1 MEHTESETATVS
13 GEGHESLRDSP
24 PPPDYYEATERNPQR
39 YLPPQDFPDTQTPN
53 SPQTALFPL
62 HHQHHPSQPQYQPPQ
77 EASTSSETGANRSS
91 PPQPDRLQ
99 QSIENEAKLYRW
111 TLILAMVMVI
121 PCGAFLLI
129 LFPCQYA
136 AFWFSGNIK
145 RATSPAKKIRS
156 AICSITCSITT
167 FVLGCLF
174 ICVIIGAP
182 LLQSTVI
189 TGQSGR

>member
-13 GEGHESLRDSP
+13 GEGHESLRDPS

-53 SPQTALFPL
+53 SPQTTLFPL

-77 EASTSSETGANRSS
+77 EAAQFSTTSETVANRSS
-91 PPQPDRLQ
+91 RPAIDQLQ
-99 QSIENEAKLYRW
+99 RSIENEAKMYNC
-111 TLILAMVMVI
+111 TLILAAVVLVLCVSIFIILI
-121 PCGAFLLI
+121 PCQIVALS
-129 LFPCQYA
+129 
-136 AFWFSGNIK
+136 FSENIK
-145 RATSPAKKIRS
+145 IATSPAKKKRS

-174 ICVIIGAP
+174 ISVIIGASVS
-182 LLQSTVI
+182 QSI
-189 TGQSGR
+189 